1 MACGYVSIQV
11 SMLFGRFEGGAISH
25 GLSRDKCDDW
35 TLFVEL
41 LVSIRQS
48 WANSHTNIRVTRI
61 NTVPRLRI

>member
-25 GLSRDKCDDW
+25 GLSRDKGDDW

-41 LVSIRQS
+41 LVFHQ
-48 WANSHTNIRVTRI
+48 ADLGQL
-61 NTVPRLRI
+61 PY